1 MNPFYLVGGL
11 VALLFLWPKKAA
23 PQRIVVSNGP
33 EPGDK
38 DYDPGA
44 TQSVSV
50 WEQTFSALDKVL
62 GKPDEGGL
70 PKTTGGAPIDCGVKP
85 KVPSNWKKL
94 PTSHPARVA
103 RQKWEKCMGN
113 VYKGGK
119 LVK

>member
-1 MNPFYLVGGL
+1 MNPGYLVGRL

-23 PQRIVVSNGP
+23 PRTIVVSNGP

-50 WEQTFSALDKVL
+50 FEQTFSALDTAL
-62 GKPDEGGL
+62 GGGKKGGL
-70 PKTTGGAPIDCGVKP
+70 PQGSGGAPIDCGTKP